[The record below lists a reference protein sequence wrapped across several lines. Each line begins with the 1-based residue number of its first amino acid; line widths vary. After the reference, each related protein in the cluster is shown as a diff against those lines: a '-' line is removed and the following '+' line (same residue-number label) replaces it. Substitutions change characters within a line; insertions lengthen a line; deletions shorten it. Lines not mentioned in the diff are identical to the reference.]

1 MARYANRPPGRP
13 ARCAIDNAVAPL
25 IPLLTDT
32 EAGVRRQ
39 AAWALGAL
47 GDARA
52 LEPLLSALK
61 DSDAG
66 VRRQAAW
73 AVGVVSK

>member
-1 MARYANRPPGRP
+1 MT
-13 ARCAIDNAVAPL
+13 PL
-25 IPLLTDT
+25 IPLLTDSDV
-32 EAGVRRQ
+32 GVRRQ

-61 DSDAG
+61 DTDAA

-73 AVGVVSK
+73 AVGVVNK

>member
-1 MARYANRPPGRP
+1 MTTKFDDLLGRFHGYL
-13 ARCAIDNAVAPL
+13 ASVDDALVRDAVAR
-25 IPLLTDT
+25 I
-32 EAGVRRQ
+32 G
-39 AAWALGAL
+39 WAMP
-47 GDARA
+47 ARA

-73 AVGVVSK
+73 AVGVVNK